1 MNKPN
6 ILLSIGIALI
16 MFGIGLNIS
25 FKSFKKI
32 FTRPKSMITGLTCQM
47 IILPAV
53 AFLIAWF
60 WPMKDTYKA
69 GLVLVAACPGGTASN
84 LVTHMLK
91 GRVALSVSLTSF
103 NSFLIL
109 VTIPFIV
116 NLATN
121 IFLGEPYSLHLSIA
135 STALDIGTTV
145 LVPVLVGVVVHQFVP
160 ELTDRLKKTLR
171 YILPA
176 ILLGMFLI
184 VILSSSSDSAGIA
197 LRDGL
202 ALLLPAL
209 LLNIST
215 MLAGYYISRKVGIKN
230 DGRFTIAIEMGLQN
244 SALAIYI
251 ANSLVQDND
260 IAFVAI
266 VYSSF
271 SFFTTW
277 AIAYVLKRFAT

>member
-1 MNKPN
+1 MNNPN
-6 ILLSIGIALI
+6 ILISIGIALI

-32 FTRPKSMITGLTCQM
+32 FIRPKSIITGLTCQM
-47 IILPAV
+47 LILPAV
-53 AFLIAWF
+53 AFLIAWC
-60 WPMKDTYKA
+60 WPMQGAYKA

-109 VTIPFIV
+109 LSIPFIV
-116 NLATN
+116 NLATST
-121 IFLGEPYSLHLSIA
+121 FLGEAYNFHLSMA

-145 LVPVLVGVVVHQFVP
+145 LIPVLVGMVVHQFIP
-160 ELTDRLKKTLR
+160 ELTDRLKKSLR
-171 YILPA
+171 YILPG

-184 VILSSSSDSAGIA
+184 ILLSSSGNSSIA
-197 LRDGL
+197 LNDGL

-215 MLAGYYISRKVGIKN
+215 MFAGFYISRKVGIKK
-230 DGRFTIAIEMGLQN
+230 DGQFTIAIEMGLQN
-244 SALAIYI
+244 SALAIFI
-251 ANSLVQDND
+251 ANALVQNNE

-277 AIAYVLKRFAT
+277 ALAYALKRFG